1 MLPHKTT
8 FSLLSDPHLFPVAL
22 WQVIWDCTAPKMS
35 KERGGT
41 SRKRRVERDH
51 ARTLIVSLKRDIS
64 EEEEE
69 GKRTASSHGHEESS
83 CQCEVLERPLS
94 STRK

>member
-1 MLPHKTT
+1 MGQTGKGEWKGIMQGHSHSK
-8 FSLLSDPHLFPVAL
+8 F
-22 WQVIWDCTAPKMS
+22 
-35 KERGGT
+35 KER
-41 SRKRRVERDH
+41 E
-51 ARTLIVSLKRDIS
+51 IS

-83 CQCEVLERPLS
+83 RQCEVLERPLS